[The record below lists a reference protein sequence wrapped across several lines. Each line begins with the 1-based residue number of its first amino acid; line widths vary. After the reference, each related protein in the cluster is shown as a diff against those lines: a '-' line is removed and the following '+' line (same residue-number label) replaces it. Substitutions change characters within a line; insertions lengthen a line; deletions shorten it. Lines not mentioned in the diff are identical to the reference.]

1 MATGSNSG
9 GLSDIAALQ
18 EAIVRSAISDLAK
31 FPRDSS
37 DCGVQWKRIV
47 INLEARWDGS
57 ETETSVISFG
67 VVEGTDGSL
76 RKSSF
81 RLSENSHS
89 LFQQLAT
96 MMKARDGAYWSV
108 VDLVINASG
117 EFSFVF
123 SHEPPYRLDGHLH
136 DTRFADYL
144 QRYAAERVEE

>member
-31 FPRDSS
+31 FPRDPD

-47 INLEARWDGS
+47 INLEGRWDGDDP
-57 ETETSVISFG
+57 ETSVISFG
-67 VVEGTDGSL
+67 VAEAPDGSL
-76 RKSSF
+76 RKVSF
-81 RLSENSHS
+81 RLSDTSHS

-96 MMKARDGAYWSV
+96 MMKARVGAYWSV
-108 VDLVINASG
+108 VDLVIDASG
-117 EFSFVF
+117 EFSFIF

-144 QRYAAERVEE
+144 QRYAAERIKE